1 MSLLLFDNFTQARR
15 MYNVAEFCFTVSLKF
30 IALILSVPWLL
41 LLFLSNLSNHCAT
54 KKKHGEY
61 FKAFLRPGHG
71 GYVIKAGKHQRW
83 EQI

>member
-15 MYNVAEFCFTVSLKF
+15 MYSVAEFCFTISLKF

-41 LLFLSNLSNHCAT
+41 LLLLSNLSNYCAT

-61 FKAFLRPGHG
+61 FKAFLRRICYKSGQTSKIG
-71 GYVIKAGKHQRW
+71 TNLK
-83 EQI
+83 

>member
-1 MSLLLFDNFTQARR
+1 
-15 MYNVAEFCFTVSLKF
+15 MYSVAEFCFTVSLKF
-30 IALILSVPWLL
+30 IALILTVPWLL
-41 LLFLSNLSNHCAT
+41 LLLLSNLSNHCAT

-71 GYVIKAGKHQRW
+71 GYVIKADKHQRS